1 MRACIADLKGAPGC
15 SAADPSLMEPTEWV
29 RHCETLLR
37 CNCGMGRR
45 EFVAMLGHFAVRGD
59 GPAYVAQFQRRQVRR
74 VLRTMLR
81 RDGEGAD
88 VEVGAAEVGAEAEAE
103 AEAGAEAEAK
113 AKLKAAAKAAAKATA
128 KATAA
133 AAAEAA
139 AEAAV
144 EAPPQPHRCA
154 YCACTAAGRRARSF
168 ASGWTACAGGAG
180 AGWPSSSSWTDRTS
194 SSCPETRHRPGA
206 G

>member
-1 MRACIADLKGAPGC
+1 MLSPPHDFRVLLEKSKIRPQITLPEVCDPG
-15 SAADPSLMEPTEWV
+15 
-29 RHCETLLR
+29 
-37 CNCGMGRR
+37 GGRR
-45 EFVAMLGHFAVRGD
+45 WRRCSLVAPPTWPRR
-59 GPAYVAQFQRRQVRR
+59 VAHARR
-74 VLRTMLR
+74 VLPAATRAR
-81 RDGEGAD
+81 
-88 VEVGAAEVGAEAEAE
+88 VEVRAEVEAETEAE

-128 KATAA
+128 AAAAKATAA

-139 AEAAV
+139 VETN